1 MTLASRIVQRQLRLL
16 TAVPTRSYA
25 RLASAGTALLPQ
37 AACAVGRKVTFTQT
51 RGIKTIDFGGTKE
64 IVYERSDY
72 PPKKLHEVF
81 KNDTLAVLG
90 YGPQGR
96 GQALNLRDN
105 KLNVILGCRKGASW
119 DKAVSEGWVPGKT
132 LFEITEACQKGTVI
146 MNLLSDAAQSKLWN
160 DIKPYLTKGK
170 TFLFL
175 EGRGIN
181 GSVAVYQDVSGK
193 AKERAVALGVGVG
206 TGYLYETTF
215 EKEVYSDLYG
225 ERGVLMGAIQ
235 GLFAAQYEV
244 LREKGH
250 SPSEAFNETVEE
262 ATQSLYPLI
271 GANGVDWMFSN
282 CSTTAQRGALDWWK
296 RFHDVSKPIF
306 EELYE
311 SVADGT
317 ETRRSLAKNSAPNY
331 RAELEKELAEIG
343 NQEIWRVGKAV
354 RKLRPENHKTSS
366 ATARSRVI
374 QCARQS
380 SSSTSAISYK
390 RSHPHKRHPALSS
403 EYLYPAAP
411 SAEEA
416 VSNILYNTPPGGRN
430 LVKQQRHIF
439 NCLVQNEPGVLSRV
453 SGILA
458 GRGFNIDSLVVA
470 KTEVADLSRMTI
482 VLKGESNTIEQ
493 ARRQLEDLVPVWAVL
508 DYTGFKVIQRELLLI
523 KVSILGPEH
532 VRAQMKSRSP
542 SWQMVQDDSEEEMS
556 PSNALRQTY
565 GHLKSLTELA
575 KLFQGKVVDVSGDC
589 AVIELSAKP
598 DRIDS
603 FIKLVKPFGILE
615 AARSGMM
622 AMPRSPIYDRHDHE
636 EEEEAQDEGSGVDA
650 TMLPPG

>member
-1 MTLASRIVQRQLRLL
+1 MTRPGMTSILAR
-16 TAVPTRSYA
+16 
-25 RLASAGTALLPQ
+25 
-37 AACAVGRKVTFTQT
+37 
-51 RGIKTIDFGGTKE
+51 
-64 IVYERSDY
+64 
-72 PPKKLHEVF
+72 H
-81 KNDTLAVLG
+81 
-90 YGPQGR
+90 
-96 GQALNLRDN
+96 
-105 KLNVILGCRKGASW
+105 
-119 DKAVSEGWVPGKT
+119 
-132 LFEITEACQKGTVI
+132 
-146 MNLLSDAAQSKLWN
+146 
-160 DIKPYLTKGK
+160 
-170 TFLFL
+170 
-175 EGRGIN
+175 
-181 GSVAVYQDVSGK
+181 
-193 AKERAVALGVGVG
+193 
-206 TGYLYETTF
+206 
-215 EKEVYSDLYG
+215 
-225 ERGVLMGAIQ
+225 
-235 GLFAAQYEV
+235 
-244 LREKGH
+244 
-250 SPSEAFNETVEE
+250 
-262 ATQSLYPLI
+262 
-271 GANGVDWMFSN
+271 
-282 CSTTAQRGALDWWK
+282 
-296 RFHDVSKPIF
+296 
-306 EELYE
+306 
-311 SVADGT
+311 
-317 ETRRSLAKNSAPNY
+317 
-331 RAELEKELAEIG
+331 
-343 NQEIWRVGKAV
+343 
-354 RKLRPENHKTSS
+354 
-366 ATARSRVI
+366 
-374 QCARQS
+374 S

-416 VSNILYNTPPGGRN
+416 VSNILYNTPPSGQGRT
-430 LVKQQRHIF
+430 KQRHIF

-482 VLKGESNTIEQ
+482 VLKGESTTIEQ

-542 SWQMVQDDSEEEMS
+542 SWHMVEEAEEEMS

-575 KLFQGKVVDVSGDC
+575 KLFQGKVVDVSSDC

-622 AMPRSPIYDRHDHE
+622 AMPRSPIYDRHESE
-636 EEEEAQDEGSGVDA
+636 EEEETQDSGSGVDA